1 MADNILLLYTEEEEK
16 EKTCSIVKCNLA
28 KQRAGRTGKFEL
40 KFNKV
45 MNSFINI
52 EEGAK

>member
-1 MADNILLLYTEEEEK
+1 MADNILLLHTEDEEK
-16 EKTCSIVKCNLA
+16 EKTCSLIKCNLA

-45 MNSFINI
+45 FNRFTGV
-52 EEGAK
+52 EGGVK